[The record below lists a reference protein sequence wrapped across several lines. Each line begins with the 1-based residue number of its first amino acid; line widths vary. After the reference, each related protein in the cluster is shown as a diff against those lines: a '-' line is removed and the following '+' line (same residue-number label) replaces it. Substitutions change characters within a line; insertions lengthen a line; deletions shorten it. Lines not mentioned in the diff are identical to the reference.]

1 MRKSP
6 ENTLAAIRKIL
17 DVPETREL
25 GIGLVKGLAM
35 SLEFDESYTPP
46 KPPTINQI
54 LTACKPAALG
64 YIGKLGI
71 VLTPQEGYDWVSTI
85 PGAMDIQRDTFRQYF
100 REKNKFYGT
109 FYKEAYRVNGRV
121 RILCS
126 YAQCLHLSEIN
137 GNPLQNFLDKLKRE
151 FGIK

>member
-1 MRKSP
+1 MIA
-6 ENTLAAIRKIL
+6 E
-17 DVPETREL
+17 PETKEL
-25 GIGLVKGLAM
+25 GMGLVKGLVM
-35 SLEFDESYTPP
+35 SLEFDEGNTPP

-54 LTACKPAALG
+54 SSACKPAALG
-64 YIGKLGI
+64 YIAKLGI

-85 PGAMDIQRDTFRQYF
+85 PGAMDVQRDTFRQYF
-100 REKNKFYGT
+100 REENKFKRT
-109 FYKEAYRVNGRV
+109 FTKEAYRINSRT

-137 GNPLQNFLDKLKRE
+137 GNPLQIFLDKLKRE